1 MKLIHIPSA
10 VMQLKIYGGDAV
22 CNDAV
27 FSIVQLTHE
36 TRKLHAHHQFYRS
49 ISSVLVLPHRL
60 NTGTR
65 CFAGQDLKDSMEAKQ
80 DHCSDINP
88 QRVKTFLDIAVGAD
102 KV

>member
-1 MKLIHIPSA
+1 M
-10 VMQLKIYGGDAV
+10 

-36 TRKLHAHHQFYRS
+36 TRKLHAHHQFYKS